1 MRIAVSREKTLQ
13 LDGVCIFNIP
23 QQNNAGDILFNQC
36 YPAPDGGSHN
46 QICEISFRVK
56 QSAQFIPADTDQ
68 YAVLF
73 RETVRQCMACGD
85 QIELTCK
92 LACMLRG
99 NKGALIVFVKG
110 IEFDGPL
117 DDHEHVNLT
126 LASTEDLS
134 LCWDVFFSAVL
145 AYA

>member
-1 MRIAVSREKTLQ
+1 MRITVSREKTLQ
-13 LDGVCIFNIP
+13 LEGVCIFNIP
-23 QQNNAGDILFNQC
+23 QQNHAGDIFFNQC

-46 QICEISFRVK
+46 QICEISFGVK
-56 QSAQFIPADTDQ
+56 QAAQFISADTDQ
-68 YAVLF
+68 YAVRF
-73 RETVRQCMACGD
+73 RETVRQCMACSD

-99 NKGALIVFVKG
+99 SLLIIFVKG

-117 DDHEHVNLT
+117 DDHEHVDVT
-126 LASTEDLS
+126 LAGTEDLS
-134 LCWDVFFSAVL
+134 LGWDVFFSPVL